1 MKRSLGLWI
10 MLLAVNIVFAQ
21 NPAKVTIK
29 GSVVDTANMPAPY
42 PTVML
47 LNPTDSSLIN
57 FTRADEK
64 GGFEFKN
71 VRNVPYLLKI
81 SLISYQP
88 RQMLLP
94 AHDKEVNDLGNVP
107 IKPISLELMEVVI
120 KTAKAT
126 LSIKGDTIEYD
137 ASTFKVPP
145 GSTVEDLLRRLP
157 GIDVDADGNIKSQG
171 KDVRKVYVDGK
182 TFFGDDPKAAT
193 KNLGAETISKVQVF
207 NEKSEQAK
215 LTGVDDGQKNKVMN
229 LELKAEYKK
238 GAFGK
243 VTGALG
249 DQDRWAA
256 RGNFNRF
263 NTKEQFSI
271 IGFGNN
277 INQTGVNWEDYGEFK
292 GQNAF
297 GDYDSGDFGFNSG
310 GGGRVFYSS
319 GDGGLRNGFDGRG
332 FTKNFGGGVNYN
344 FDNAKKTKFNSS
356 YTYNQTDL
364 NLDEFA
370 FRQTFLADS
379 SFFNNDTISQGEF
392 RNNHIFN
399 TRLEQNLDSNNVLI
413 VKANARISNQDAN
426 SRQSQLFSNSLEKA
440 NNRLSS
446 DNNSNRDTWTL
457 TSSMI
462 FRHRFKKKGKA
473 FAFSAAFNQN
483 QNDLNENF
491 NTLNRFLNASTVT
504 DQIRQLNDDNNGND
518 ETKSSVLYTD
528 ALGKKLF
535 WEAFYNFSH
544 STSQNQRRVS
554 DPELNNQ
561 LIENLSLFSDNKLS
575 YNRLGTSLRYSH
587 EGINISAGLAGL
599 QYDLHSEFARDENLP
614 LVAPAIDR
622 SFRHLTPNVDL
633 SVELPNNVYLNSGY
647 SYNVNAPRF
656 NDLRPVQTYNNPS
669 YRSEGNPDLTPE
681 LTHQVTA
688 GIGYWN
694 PANMGSLNFNIDYS
708 IKASQIVYNQV
719 IQPDDQFGILS
730 ITKPQN
736 VSGGREFS
744 SFVWMSRPIIKTKLN
759 LSAQGGLNFSK
770 NPEFINGIEN
780 ETTSNGTNLYVDL
793 SATLSSKLLFS
804 VEGNFNFTNIKY
816 SIQSDQNQKIRN
828 SGIDASL
835 KYQFAKKMF
844 LETNLDYNIY
854 RNERFDFNQDIPIWN
869 ASVRRLIG
877 KANKV
882 EMRLAAFDLL
892 NKRLTVNQNGYSN
905 FVERRISNTLA
916 RYFMLSISYN
926 VRGYENKLKKNTFW

>member
-1 MKRSLGLWI
+1 MRCSLGLLI
-10 MLLAVNIVFAQ
+10 MLLAVNVVFAQ

-29 GSVVDTANMPAPY
+29 GSVVDTTNQPAPY

-71 VRNVPYLLKI
+71 LRNVPYLLKI

-88 RQMLLP
+88 RQIYLP

-157 GIDVDADGNIKSQG
+157 GIDVDGDGNIKSQG
-171 KDVRKVYVDGK
+171 RDVKKVYVDGK
-182 TFFGDDPKAAT
+182 AFFGDDPKAAT

-207 NEKSEQAK
+207 NEKSEQAQ

-229 LELKAEYKK
+229 LELKAEFKK

-243 VTGALG
+243 LTGALG

-256 RGNFNRF
+256 RGNYNRF

-297 GDYDSGDFGFNSG
+297 NDFDSGDFGFNSG
-310 GGGRVFYSS
+310 GMRYFYS
-319 GDGGLRNGFDGRG
+319 DGGGLTNNFDGRG

-344 FDNAKKTKFNSS
+344 FDNAKKSKFNAS

-364 NLDEFA
+364 NLDEFS
-370 FRQTFLADS
+370 FRQTFLQDT
-379 SFFNNDTISQGEF
+379 SFFNNDTINRGEY

-399 TRLEQNLDSNNVLI
+399 TRLEQTLDSNNTLI
-413 VKANARISNQDAN
+413 VKANARLSNQNAN
-426 SRQSQLFSNSLEKA
+426 SAQSQFFSNSLEKA
-440 NNRLSS
+440 NNRLST
-446 DNNSNRDTWTL
+446 DNNSNRDTWAL
-457 TSSMI
+457 TSSLI
-462 FRHRFKKKGKA
+462 FRHRFKKKGRA

-483 QNDLNENF
+483 QNDLDERF
-491 NTLNRFLNASTVT
+491 NSLNRFFTANTFT
-504 DQIRQLNDDNNGND
+504 DQIRQINRDNNGSD
-518 ETKSSVLYTD
+518 EVKSSILYTD
-528 ALGKKLF
+528 ALSKKWF
-535 WEAFYNFSH
+535 WETFYNFSQ
-544 STSQNQRRVS
+544 STSENQRRVT
-554 DPELNNQ
+554 DPELNDQ
-561 LIENLSLFSDNKLS
+561 LIENLSLFSDNKLL
-575 YNRLGTSLRYSH
+575 YNRLGSGVRYSY
-587 EGINISAGLAGL
+587 EGVNLSFGLAAL
-599 QYDLHSEFARDENLP
+599 QYNLHGEFSRDENQP
-614 LVAPAIDR
+614 LVAPAVDR
-622 SFRHLTPNVDL
+622 TFTHITPNFSADI
-633 SVELPNNVYLNSGY
+633 ELPNNINVSTGY
-647 SYNVNAPRF
+647 SYSVRAPQF
-656 NDLRPVQTYNNPS
+656 NDLRPVTTYNNPAF
-669 YRSEGNPDLTPE
+669 RSEGNPNLNPE
-681 LTHQVTA
+681 LSHNLSA
-688 GIGYWN
+688 GLYFWDPSSMSSLG
-694 PANMGSLNFNIDYS
+694 ANMDYNIKES
-708 IKASQIVYNQV
+708 MIVYNQI
-719 IQPDDQFGILS
+719 IQPDDELGLLS
-730 ITKPQN
+730 VTRPEN
-736 VSGGREFS
+736 VSGGRELS
-744 SFVWMSRPIIKTKLN
+744 SYLWMNRPIIKTKLTLSLNGN
-759 LSAQGGLNFSK
+759 LRFSK
-770 NPEFINGIEN
+770 NPAFVNGVEN
-780 ETTSNGTNLYVDL
+780 ETTSNGGGGSIYLTATPNAKLIF
-793 SATLSSKLLFS
+793 TLSGDLNL
-804 VEGNFNFTNIKY
+804 TNIKY
-816 SIQSDQNQKIRN
+816 SIREDQNQKIRN
-828 SGIDASL
+828 TGVDANL

-854 RNERFDFNQDIPIWN
+854 RNDRFGFKQDIPIWN
-869 ASVRRLIG
+869 ASVRRIIG
-877 KANKV
+877 KSNKI

-892 NKRLTVNQNGYSN
+892 NKRLTINQNGSAN

-916 RYFMLSISYN
+916 RYFMLSLSYN
-926 VRGYENKLKKNTFW
+926 VRGYENKLKKNNYW

>member
-94 AHDKEVNDLGNVP
+94 AHEKEVNDLGNVP

-120 KTAKAT
+120 RTAKST
-126 LSIKGDTIEYD
+126 LSIHGDTIEYD

-171 KDVRKVYVDGK
+171 KDVKKVYIDGK

-243 VTGALG
+243 ITGALG

-256 RGNFNRF
+256 RGNYNRF
-263 NTKEQFSI
+263 NTKEQFSL

-292 GQNAF
+292 GQNAYNDF
-297 GDYDSGDFGFNSG
+297 DSGDFGFNSG
-310 GGGRVFYSS
+310 GGMRFFYS
-319 GDGGLRNGFDGRG
+319 DGGGLTNWFDGRG
-332 FTKNFGGGVNYN
+332 FTKNFGGGANYN
-344 FDNAKKTKFNSS
+344 FDNGKKSKINAS

-364 NLDEFA
+364 NLDEYS
-370 FRQTFLADS
+370 FRQTFLLDT
-379 SFFNNDTISQGEF
+379 SFFNNDTLNRGEY
-392 RNNHIFN
+392 RNNHILN
-399 TRLEQNLDSNNVLI
+399 GRLEQNLDSNNVLI
-413 VKANARISNQDAN
+413 IKANARMSNQDAG
-426 SRQSQLFSNSLEKA
+426 SSQSQFFSNSLEKA
-440 NNRLSS
+440 NNRLST
-446 DNNSNRDTWTL
+446 DNDSNRDTWAL
-457 TSSMI
+457 TSSLI
-462 FRHRFKKKGKA
+462 FRHRFKKKGRS

-483 QNDLNENF
+483 QNDLDERF
-491 NTLNRFLNASTVT
+491 TTINRFFAANTFT
-504 DQIRQLNDDNNGND
+504 DQIRQLNRDNNGSD
-518 ETKSSVLYTD
+518 ELKSSILYTD
-528 ALGKKLF
+528 ALSKKWF
-535 WEAFYNFSH
+535 WETFYNFSQ

-554 DPELNNQ
+554 DPELNDQ
-561 LIENLSLFSDNKLS
+561 LIENLSLFSDNKLV
-575 YNRLGTSLRYSH
+575 YNRLGSGIRYSH
-587 EGINISAGLAGL
+587 EGVNLSFGLAAL
-599 QYDLHSEFARDENLP
+599 QYNLHGEFSRDEDQP
-614 LVAPAIDR
+614 LVAPAVDR
-622 SFRHLTPNVDL
+622 TFTHVTPNFSADIELL
-633 SVELPNNVYLNSGY
+633 SNLSLNTSY
-647 SYNVNAPRF
+647 SYSVVAPKF
-656 NDLRPVQTYNNPS
+656 NDLRPVTTYNNPA
-669 YRSEGNPDLTPE
+669 YRSEGNPNLDPE
-681 LTHQVTA
+681 LSHNLSA
-688 GIGYWN
+688 GMYFWD
-694 PANMGSLNFNIDYS
+694 PASLSSMGVSMDYA
-708 IKASQIVYNQV
+708 IKESQIVYNQV
-719 IQPDDQFGILS
+719 IQSDDELGILS
-730 ITKPQN
+730 VTRPEN
-736 VSGGREFS
+736 VSGGREMS
-744 SFVWMSRPIIKTKLN
+744 GYLWMNRPIIKTKLT
-759 LSAQGGLNFSK
+759 LSANGSLRFSK
-770 NPEFINGIEN
+770 NPAFVNGVEN
-780 ETTSNGTNLYVDL
+780 ETQSNGGNISMTL
-793 SATLSSKLLFS
+793 SATPNPKLIFS
-804 VEGNFNFTNIKY
+804 LTGDLNLTNISY
-816 SIQSDQNQKIRN
+816 SIQESQNQKIRN
-828 SGIDASL
+828 TGIDGNL

-844 LETNLDYNIY
+844 LETNLDYNIF
-854 RNERFDFNQDIPIWN
+854 RNDRFNFKQDIPIWN
-869 ASVRRLIG
+869 ASVRRIIG
-877 KANKV
+877 KANKI

-892 NKRLTVNQNGYSN
+892 NKRLTINQNGSAN

-916 RYFMLSISYN
+916 RYFMLSLSYN
-926 VRGYENKLKKNTFW
+926 VRGYENKLKKNNYW